1 MANTTQTESTVSVG
15 RRAFM
20 KLAAVGAG
28 LSGATAGSVL
38 ITGRARATSTI
49 EAEAHGGQISEITFD
64 GDDAFDIEW
73 ADVNDRGTVTLEL
86 EAGIRGEDNS
96 ARIGQAQIDAPDA
109 SGESTVTIAAFD
121 DEPGDR
127 VPLVARHPSIDES
140 DISVDLDDYELD
152 SNQKLEPVEEKTIQL
167 TVKAVHAA
175 TKSGRGP
182 RGRARGRGA
191 GNGGRPGETGP
202 GNSGNNSPGNSGNN
216 SPGNSGNNSPG
227 NSGTNE
233 SEDQTHTVTVYD
245 SETIE
250 TTLTIKPI
258 LGCGIQFGEKFAA
271 WNEFGPEERV
281 SVN

>member
-1 MANTTQTESTVSVG
+1 MSNTISQTESTQCTVSVG

-38 ITGRARATSTI
+38 ITGRAQATSHI
-49 EAEAHGGQISEITFD
+49 EAAAHGGQISEFTLD

-73 ADVNDRGTVTLEL
+73 TDVNDRGTVTLRL
-86 EAGIRGEDNS
+86 QAGIRGEDND
-96 ARIGQAQIDAPDA
+96 ARIGQTQIQAPES
-109 SGESTVTIAAFD
+109 SGTATVTVAGFTD
-121 DEPGDR
+121 DETQDR
-127 VPLVARHPSIDES
+127 VPLTARHPSIDA
-140 DISVDLDDYELD
+140 DDLSVDLDDYELD
-152 SNQKLEPVEEKTIQL
+152 SNQQLEITEDKTIEV
-167 TVKAVHAA
+167 TVQSVHAA

-182 RGRARGRGA
+182 RGRERGRGA
-191 GNGGRPGETGP
+191 ENLE
-202 GNSGNNSPGNSGNN
+202 
-216 SPGNSGNNSPG
+216 
-227 NSGTNE
+227 TNE
-233 SEDQTHTVTVYD
+233 SEQQEHTVTVYD

>member
-1 MANTTQTESTVSVG
+1 MSNTTSQTESTERTVSVG

-38 ITGRARATSTI
+38 ITGRAQATSHI
-49 EAEAHGGQISEITFD
+49 EAAAHGGQISEFTLD

-73 ADVNDRGTVTLEL
+73 TDVNDRGTVTLQL
-86 EAGIRGEDNS
+86 KAAIRGEDNS
-96 ARIGQAQIDAPDA
+96 ARIGQTQIQAPES
-109 SGESTVTIAAFD
+109 SGTATVTVAGFTD
-121 DEPGDR
+121 DETRDR
-127 VPLVARHPSIDES
+127 VSLTARHPYIDAD

-152 SNQKLEPVEEKTIQL
+152 SNQQLDIIEDKTIEV
-167 TVKAVHAA
+167 TVQSVHTA

-191 GNGGRPGETGP
+191 GNSGRSGDTPP
-202 GNSGNNSPGNSGNN
+202 GNSGNNGRGNSGNN
-216 SPGNSGNNSPG
+216 GRGNSE
-227 NSGTNE
+227 TNE
-233 SEDQTHTVTVYD
+233 SGQQEHTVTVHD

-271 WNEFGPEERV
+271 WNEFGPEESV